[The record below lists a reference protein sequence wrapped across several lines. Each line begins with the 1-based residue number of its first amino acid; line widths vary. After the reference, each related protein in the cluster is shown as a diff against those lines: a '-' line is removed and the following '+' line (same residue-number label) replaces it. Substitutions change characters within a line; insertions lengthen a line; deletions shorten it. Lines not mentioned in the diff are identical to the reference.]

1 VRGFLIL
8 WLKEEKAL
16 FSSPIAY
23 VLITVFLL
31 IMGYS
36 FTLALF
42 VSHLTT
48 LVHMFFQMFVLFLLT
63 VPIMTMRLIAEERK
77 LGTLEVLLT
86 SPATEAQI
94 VLAKFAA
101 SMSLIALMLALSAA
115 YAIVLGVYG
124 NPDWG
129 PIFSGYLG
137 LMLLAAALIAFGLL
151 TSALTDNQIIAALL
165 SLSVFLLLWIIDEYG
180 YLLPNPFDTLVVNLS
195 LSVHFNSFAT
205 GSRGVDGARYRNVAY
220 ALMVSSPGPR
230 RSRAYPGRARRVAAL
245 GRKGFEHP
253 VLCGVVRRH
262 PAAVRVRAAVA
273 AADPGFAVPRDAF
286 QHCACGR
293 RHRHCLPGE
302 CRDLPP

>member
-1 VRGFLIL
+1 MRGFAIL

-42 VSHLTT
+42 IGHSTT
-48 LVHMFFQMFVLFLLT
+48 LVHLFFQMFVLFLLT
-63 VPIMTMRLIAEERK
+63 VPIITMRLIAEERK
-77 LGTLEVLLT
+77 LGTMEILLT

-101 SMSLIALMLALSAA
+101 SMSLIVLMLALSGV
-115 YAIVLGVYG
+115 YAVVLGVYG

-137 LMLLAAALIAFGLL
+137 LVLLGAALVGFGLL
-151 TSALTDNQIIAALL
+151 TSALTDNQMIAALL

-180 YLLPNPFDTLVVNLS
+180 YLLPDPYDALVVNLS
-195 LSVHFNSFAT
+195 LSVHFKPFAT
-205 GSRGVDGARYRNVAY
+205 GSLYFSDAAFY
-220 ALMVSSPGPR
+220 VS
-230 RSRAYPGRARRVAAL
+230 AAMFSL
-245 GRKGFEHP
+245 F
-253 VLCGVVRRH
+253 LS
-262 PAAVRVRAAVA
+262 VRALAW
-273 AADPGFAVPRDAF
+273 R
-286 QHCACGR
+286 
-293 RHRHCLPGE
+293 
-302 CRDLPP
+302 